1 MKAALSNFNLR
12 LQIALLLQRYS
23 MWLLIALG
31 MMFLAALCFF
41 LLIAPLKKKVD
52 KLQQKLNTTLASL
65 PSASLKKEPVKDTLQ
80 KQNKQLFDD
89 TLIPSERL
97 PEALVQIHKIAAS
110 QQLNLLKAEYQY
122 LLADPF
128 GLAQTKVTLP
138 IKADYLLIRRFCE
151 NVLQAMPYVSLDE
164 ISFKRES
171 IEVEQISTRIR
182 FTVWMKTVVAQPSS
196 NTVALEKT
204 PE

>member
-52 KLQQKLNTTLASL
+52 KLQQKLNTTLTSL
-65 PSASLKKEPVKDTLQ
+65 PSTRLRKEPVKDSLQ

-89 TLIPSERL
+89 TLIQPERL

-122 LLADPF
+122 LSTDPF

-171 IEVEQISTRIR
+171 IDVDQISSRIR
-182 FTVWMKTVVAQPSS
+182 FTVWMKTFPTQPSP
-196 NTVALEKT
+196 TPIALEKT